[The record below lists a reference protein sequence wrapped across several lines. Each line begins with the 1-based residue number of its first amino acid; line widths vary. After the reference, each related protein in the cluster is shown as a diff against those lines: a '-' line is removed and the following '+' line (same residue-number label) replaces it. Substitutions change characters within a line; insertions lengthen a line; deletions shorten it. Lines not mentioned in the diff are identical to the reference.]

1 MRVCKFTKNS
11 KLPLNALVVVE
22 WADAWG
28 KSHWTHAEELN
39 DDDYGTPIKCRTV
52 GWVRQFTEHGVLLTA
67 TVSESNGS
75 PLMQFIPRG
84 MIMKYQIIQE

>member
-28 KSHWTHAEELN
+28 KSQWTHTEEL
-39 DDDYGTPIKCRTV
+39 DEDSYGAAIRCRTV
-52 GWVRQFTEHGVLLTA
+52 GWVKHFTEHGVLLTA
-67 TVSESNGS
+67 TVSEHGGS
-75 PLMQFIPRG
+75 PLMQFIPKG
-84 MIMKYQIIQE
+84 MIIKYQVIQE